1 MYLIILSLQLHR
13 TVETLKLSTK
23 KLNELE
29 RDLTEMEGTND
40 RLDRENRSLQKEV
53 SYHLTTTFVSHSLTR
68 HGEV

>member
-1 MYLIILSLQLHR
+1 MKCINFDRPAFQLHR

-53 SYHLTTTFVSHSLTR
+53 SQHHSLC
-68 HGEV
+68 

>member
-1 MYLIILSLQLHR
+1 MERNVFDHSLFQLHR

-40 RLDRENRSLQKEV
+40 RLERENRSLQKEV
-53 SYHLTTTFVSHSLTR
+53 SQYLAANFC
-68 HGEV
+68 

>member
-1 MYLIILSLQLHR
+1 MTCEKKEGVLFDHLAFQLHR

-53 SYHLTTTFVSHSLTR
+53 RWRQALGFS
-68 HGEV
+68 

>member
-1 MYLIILSLQLHR
+1 MTHEKKEGVLFDHPAFQLHR

-53 SYHLTTTFVSHSLTR
+53 RWRQALSFS
-68 HGEV
+68 